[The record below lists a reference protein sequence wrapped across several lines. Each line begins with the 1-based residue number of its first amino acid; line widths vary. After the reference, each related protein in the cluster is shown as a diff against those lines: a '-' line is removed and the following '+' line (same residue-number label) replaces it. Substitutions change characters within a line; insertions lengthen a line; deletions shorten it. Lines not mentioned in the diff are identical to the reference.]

1 METGNQFASET
12 NLSIIISSDNSSA
25 VPVTAGGA
33 VQELQSALQ
42 SISNQAGLQC
52 AERLFPKLFYT
63 SSVEEATQVI
73 DSYEMKT
80 NSKFIVYKES
90 KFFGQNEPLHV
101 MACQKR
107 GLDGAKNKVVHRI
120 VWEDRETSL
129 AQYEPIPYDGVPYMQ
144 LGRKIYDCHLGVLR
158 EKPKRNSSKRPRKPQ
173 KSRKVGCTA
182 RISLR
187 EIHKFPEFQIVK
199 GQESDYYR
207 SLKSK
212 EIRRA
217 ILKQKAIGDGRIYV
231 SLPHLGS

>member
-107 GLDGAKNKVVHRI
+107 GLDGLYFLI
-120 VWEDRETSL
+120 
-129 AQYEPIPYDGVPYMQ
+129 
-144 LGRKIYDCHLGVLR
+144 
-158 EKPKRNSSKRPRKPQ
+158 
-173 KSRKVGCTA
+173 
-182 RISLR
+182 
-187 EIHKFPEFQIVK
+187 
-199 GQESDYYR
+199 
-207 SLKSK
+207 
-212 EIRRA
+212 
-217 ILKQKAIGDGRIYV
+217 
-231 SLPHLGS
+231 